1 MVKAQQ
7 VTDPLCYHGEG
18 AVWFEGW
25 GGLKWVDMLAGDVLS
40 LDATTGAVSRLHVDS
55 PVAAMVRPRVGGG
68 FVVATEREFAL
79 WRDDMVEW
87 VSPELWAD
95 GDRRFNE
102 GGCDPRG
109 ELICGMKSTVSPGN
123 GDVFRLSPD
132 RSIDLLFG
140 GATVSNGLGFTADGS
155 RMYYNDSRTRRT
167 DVFDVADG
175 VLTNRRPFVEVP
187 DGAGGPDGLWVDAAD
202 GIWVAMFRGSAVRH
216 YNSDGVLE
224 DVVELPVSQ
233 VSSCTFGGS
242 DLRTLYITTSRENLD
257 DGVEPLAGSVFGV
270 EVGVRGQPV
279 IPFAG

>member
-109 ELICGMKSTVSPGN
+109 ELICGMKSTVDFAN
-123 GDVFRLSPD
+123 
-132 RSIDLLFG
+132 IC
-140 GATVSNGLGFTADGS
+140 
-155 RMYYNDSRTRRT
+155 
-167 DVFDVADG
+167 
-175 VLTNRRPFVEVP
+175 
-187 DGAGGPDGLWVDAAD
+187 AG
-202 GIWVAMFRGSAVRH
+202 
-216 YNSDGVLE
+216 
-224 DVVELPVSQ
+224 
-233 VSSCTFGGS
+233 SCT
-242 DLRTLYITTSRENLD
+242 TYCYPSRVD
-257 DGVEPLAGSVFGV
+257 
-270 EVGVRGQPV
+270 
-279 IPFAG
+279 